1 VSFAGRQDAILNAIG
16 RLRPVADLNEGIE
29 LVSAPDVASAA
40 QLAEEH
46 TYRCLGKLFVVF
58 SSIELKLALSLGNTF
73 FGLNAN
79 LSRAIE
85 KMPFQEKL
93 ENFVHTQ
100 VMDRNKD
107 EAHYQL
113 CFDWYREA
121 DVIREARNRFAHG
134 RWAFV
139 FNEPHIV
146 HVAGYPDGKQHEL
159 RLSFDELDDVVEAAV
174 RVNETLERILC
185 KCY

>member
-1 VSFAGRQDAILNAIG
+1 M
-16 RLRPVADLNEGIE
+16 E
-29 LVSAPDVASAA
+29 LVSVPYVTNPA

-58 SSIELKLALSLGNTF
+58 SSIEFKLALTLGNMF

-79 LSRAIE
+79 RSSAIE
-85 KMPFQEKL
+85 KLTFQEKL

-100 VMDRNKD
+100 MMDSHD
-107 EAHYQL
+107 EIHYQR

-121 DVIREARNRFAHG
+121 DFIREVRNRFAHG
-134 RWAFV
+134 RWAFLC
-139 FNEPHIV
+139 NEPNIV

-159 RLSFDELDDVVEAAV
+159 RLSLEQLNDIVEAAM
-174 RVNETLERILC
+174 RVNEGIERIISNKDC
-185 KCY
+185 PRPGFESSSMTSAQPTARDKYANG